1 MDFFYVYIL
10 ESVNNSEIKYYG
22 FTENLRQRLQ
32 EHNSG
37 KSSHTFKNR
46 PWRIKTAIAFTNMTQ
61 ALAFEK
67 YIKSHSGRA
76 FASKHL
82 F

>member
-10 ESVNNSEIKYYG
+10 ESVDDSKIKYYG
-22 FTENLRQRLQ
+22 FTENLHQRLK

-37 KSSHTFKNR
+37 KSPHTSKHR
-46 PWRIKTAIAFTNMTQ
+46 PWRIKTAIAFTDRVQ
-61 ALAFEK
+61 ALDFEK
-67 YIKSHSGRA
+67 YIKSHPGRA
-76 FASKHL
+76 FALKHL